1 MCAVARRKPGN
12 AVIHS
17 VKCVRELSE
26 NERRLVSAT
35 LLRCPVPLQLHA
47 VSRSSS
53 TFSATCARASSAQ
66 SAGRLWFWRI
76 PRNQGSYEMQCQGC
90 GTMQRQRRTILFLRQ
105 TGLGDSVS
113 PVRVLHLAPDAPIQA
128 ELQNMPNVETVT
140 GDLLTGDVDITLDVT
155 AMDLPDE
162 SFDVIICSHVLEH
175 VLDDRAAMSEMRRV
189 LKSDGWALINVP
201 SDPNRAASFED
212 ATITSAEDR
221 LAAFGQEDHVRIY
234 SHGDLLQRFA
244 DAGFDVQVDPLLVST
259 EERRRYVL
267 SGDGSW
273 EHGYFCKKSNR
284 TAAPA
289 D

>member
-1 MCAVARRKPGN
+1 MEQSRHTPEQVRRSLRGRAARIGYSAAVFSPASAARRLKIKLDVLRNVRPG
-12 AVIHS
+12 I
-17 VKCVRELSE
+17 E
-26 NERRLVSAT
+26 
-35 LLRCPVPLQLHA
+35 CPI
-47 VSRSSS
+47 
-53 TFSATCARASSAQ
+53 C
-66 SAGRLWFWRI
+66 GNRLWFWRI
-76 PRNQGSYEMQCQGC
+76 PRNQGSYEIQCQGC

-113 PVRVLHLAPDAPIQA
+113 PVRVLHVAPDARIQA

-140 GDLLTGDVDITLDVT
+140 GDLLTGDVDITLDIT

-201 SDPNRAASFED
+201 SDPNRTVSYED

-273 EHGYFCKKSNR
+273 EHGYLCKKSNR